1 MEGPPV
7 RTHSPCGSFCQLCGR
22 RQAVGQNQGWSAR
35 SSLEVVRQNEI
46 LRLRVVAFQDSAL
59 VRSMRVAWCP
69 SGYRRRNADGSS
81 PSRTGRAYRDRGSR
95 QPSLVTVG
103 TSHIVE
109 AGMLRRK
116 TRRYK
121 RAKSVL
127 GGGGAVGFT
136 AFFRGLSIPQ
146 VRSGGRSQAACWS
159 AACRALP
166 VPRGVTVVED
176 EG

>member
-35 SSLEVVRQNEI
+35 SSHEVVRQSEI

-59 VRSMRVAWCP
+59 VRSMRVAWRE
-69 SGYRRRNADGSS
+69 SLRRRRNADGLN

-109 AGMLRRK
+109 AGMSRRK

-121 RAKSVL
+121 LCEIRPRRWWRGGLYRVLWRAQHLPGKARRETWCGKL
-127 GGGGAVGFT
+127 EHRTRKDADAEGGN
-136 AFFRGLSIPQ
+136 RC
-146 VRSGGRSQAACWS
+146 GR
-159 AACRALP
+159 
-166 VPRGVTVVED
+166 
-176 EG
+176 